1 MQSRLATISSLQL
14 LPVAAMIVVAP
25 VGSKGASR
33 TDSLGSLLFSRAT
46 SGRAPVIAKA
56 EFGRTGHTSTRV
68 VFGAAALG
76 SVSQRVADETLEVLL
91 RYGVN
96 HIDTASGYGDSE
108 LRIAPWL
115 KREPGRFFLA
125 TKGDK
130 RDEKGAREE
139 LLRSLDRLGV
149 DHVDLWQIHALAD
162 PIEWDQALSP
172 GGALDAALLARE
184 EGLIKWIGVTGHG
197 AQIAATHRRSLGRFD
212 FDSVLLPYNFVTMQS
227 AYYRE
232 NFEALMTTCEKRRV
246 AVQTIKSIALRPWMD
261 RNHTRNTWYQPF
273 EDTDDVDRAV
283 WWAMGRPGIFL
294 NSAGDV
300 DLLPGFLDA
309 ASRFRE
315 MPSDSEM
322 QALLERTHSEPL
334 FV

>member
-1 MQSRLATISSLQL
+1 M
-14 LPVAAMIVVAP
+14 
-25 VGSKGASR
+25 
-33 TDSLGSLLFSRAT
+33 
-46 SGRAPVIAKA
+46 VIPKA
-56 EFGRTGHTSTRV
+56 EFGRTGHKSTRV

-76 SVSQRVADETLEVLL
+76 RASQQVADKTLEVLL

-96 HIDTASGYGDSE
+96 HIDTAASYGESE

-130 RDEKGAREE
+130 RDAKGAREE
-139 LLRSLDRLGV
+139 ILRSLDRLDV
-149 DHVDLWQIHALAD
+149 AQVDLWQIHSLAD

-197 AQIAATHRRSLGRFD
+197 TQIAATHRRSLDRFD
-212 FDSVLLPYNFVTMQS
+212 FDSVLLPYNYVTIEN

-232 NFEALMTTCEKRRV
+232 NFDALLKTCRQKNV
-246 AVQTIKSIALRPWMD
+246 AVQTIKSIALRPWMSRD
-261 RNHTRNTWYQPF
+261 HTRSTWYQPL
-273 EDTDDVDRAV
+273 ESQDDIDLAV
-283 WWAMGRPGIFL
+283 WWAMGRSDVFL

-300 DLLPGFLDA
+300 DLLPRVLDA
-309 ASRFRE
+309 ASRYNE
-315 MPSDSEM
+315 PPVEDVMN
-322 QALLERTHSEPL
+322 ALVARTHTEPL